1 MKKNILILLVSI
13 FLILPFRVGAIDL
26 EKGTQVSLE
35 STDSSFNM
43 IYDYDDNGNVC
54 GYLIYNTSYS
64 SEDSF
69 TTYIKVGLDSKMSW
83 NKNGDKITDFDVSVV
98 NNDLLIKRINS
109 NTGDVLWEKTFG
121 GKLGEY
127 LNKVF
132 NSYDDNGKLDGVIIY
147 FTTESFELYEPG
159 TYEMKY
165 DLSGNL
171 LWMKKMSSNSLKNSN
186 NEWIR
191 VSLMDQY
198 MGCMK

>member
-13 FLILPFRVGAIDL
+13 FLVLPFGVGAIDL

-43 IYDYDDNGNVC
+43 IYDYDANGNVC

-64 SEDSF
+64 RDGSF
-69 TTYIKVGLDSKMSW
+69 TTYIKVDLDSKMIW

-191 VSLMDQY
+191 VSTNGPIHGMY
-198 MGCMK
+198 

>member
-1 MKKNILILLVSI
+1 MKKNVLILLVSI
-13 FLILPFRVGAIDL
+13 FLVLPFGVGAIDL
-26 EKGTQVSLE
+26 EKGPEVVLE
-35 STDSSFNM
+35 SSDTEIGI
-43 IYDYDDNGNVC
+43 IYDYDDSGNVC

-69 TTYIKVGLDSKMSW
+69 TTYIKVGLDSKMIW
-83 NKNGDKITDFDVSVV
+83 NKNGDKVTDFDVSVV

-147 FTTESFELYEPG
+147 FTTESFERLRVVGVGDAGRAPVRRLMHLLVCRCRV
-159 TYEMKY
+159 TYMY
-165 DLSGNL
+165 
-171 LWMKKMSSNSLKNSN
+171 
-186 NEWIR
+186 
-191 VSLMDQY
+191 
-198 MGCMK
+198 